1 MGGDFEVKT
10 LGVRNMDGTCGW
22 LLTCF
27 FLTCGSVRSLSLQTT
42 VIAYMQQTSQNHR
55 CVWVGDTEGFPKNIP
70 MFAMTST
77 HMLFFAICIAEVSTV
92 KRKFEMR
99 KFKSDLPSQQ
109 SQAPWKSRI
118 THVMAGNSL
127 SKG

>member
-1 MGGDFEVKT
+1 
-10 LGVRNMDGTCGW
+10 MDGTCGW

-27 FLTCGSVRSLSLQTT
+27 FSLPAVPSLSLQTM
-42 VIAYMQQTSQNHR
+42 VIAYMQQASQNHR
-55 CVWVGDTEGFPKNIP
+55 CVWESDTKEFPENIP

-77 HMLFFAICIAEVSTV
+77 HMLFFATCIAEVSTV